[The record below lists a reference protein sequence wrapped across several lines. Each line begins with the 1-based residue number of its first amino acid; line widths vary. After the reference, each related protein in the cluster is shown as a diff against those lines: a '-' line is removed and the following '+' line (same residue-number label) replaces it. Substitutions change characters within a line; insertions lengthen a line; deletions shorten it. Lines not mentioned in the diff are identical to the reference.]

1 MIDLATMSWRP
12 ALSSVDIGVDDE
24 LSAAGDRMLTML
36 TISTCPCSPPS
47 VGPEIQSLPLMIGIE
62 DKTRHFS
69 ITTLIL
75 LYSAATLYC

>member
-1 MIDLATMSWRP
+1 MTWNSLFEGRNDAVQLHAQYPQRLLHVLIVIQFHSFKY
-12 ALSSVDIGVDDE
+12 
-24 LSAAGDRMLTML
+24 
-36 TISTCPCSPPS
+36 

-75 LYSAATLYC
+75 LYSAATLYCYCCTSC